1 MTSEQSALLQK
12 ARDNIRAAKLLAED
26 ELYDISI
33 SRAYYAMFYVAEA
46 FLSGEGLTFSKHSAV
61 ISAFGKHFAK
71 TEKLPAKFHRY
82 LIEGENSRNVA
93 DYDTE
98 GGLSKDE
105 ALMQIGRVE
114 EFMEFAEK
122 MIDSIPEVNKH
133 ENN

>member
-1 MTSEQSALLQK
+1 MTSDQSALLQK
-12 ARDNIRAAKLLAED
+12 AVDNIRAAKLLAED

-33 SRAYYAMFYVAEA
+33 SRAYYAMFYIAEA

-61 ISAFGKHFAK
+61 ISAFGSHFAK
-71 TEKLPAKFHRY
+71 TKRLPAKFHRY

-105 ALMQIGRVE
+105 ASVQIGRAE

-122 MIDSIPEVNKH
+122 MLGPIPE
-133 ENN
+133 EQAGD

>member
-1 MTSEQSALLQK
+1 MTSDQSALLQK
-12 ARDNIRAAKLLAED
+12 ATDNIRAAKLLVED
-26 ELYDISI
+26 DFYDISI
-33 SRAYYAMFYVAEA
+33 SRAYYAMFYIAEA

-61 ISAFGKHFAK
+61 ISAFGQHFAK
-71 TEKLPAKFHRY
+71 TDRSLAKFHRY

-105 ALMQIGRVE
+105 ALVQIGRAK

-122 MIDSIPEVNKH
+122 ILGFIP
-133 ENN
+133 